1 MGLYAPDLLPTNPP
15 RRVGCQLILRDEL
28 DSTNLYALRRAD
40 ELADGAVVLAEYQ
53 TAGRGRL
60 GRRWESP
67 RGASILLTL
76 LLKEP
81 AGSELVQWLTILA
94 AVATC
99 EAVEAQT
106 TCHPVLRWPN
116 DLALSGKKFGGI
128 LVESRSL
135 RRNPPELAL
144 AVGIGINCLQQRG
157 HFPGELAT
165 TATSLE
171 LESSRPIRRETILR
185 ALLERLDDRL
195 ARFDRPGGTT
205 ALLAAWKQRC
215 ADFGQRVTLVH
226 DRQTVTGTVV
236 DIGEKGE
243 LLVQLDEG
251 GRRYFAPAT
260 TTRLR

>member
-1 MGLYAPDLLPTNPP
+1 MGLYAPELVPP
-15 RRVGCQLILRDEL
+15 KPLRRVGGQLIPRDEL
-28 DSTNLYALRRAD
+28 DSTNLCALRRAH

-81 AGSELVQWLTILA
+81 AGSELVPWLTVLA
-94 AVATC
+94 AVAAC
-99 EAVEAQT
+99 EAIEAQT

-116 DLALSGKKFGGI
+116 DLVLSGRKFGGI
-128 LVESRSL
+128 LVESRSV
-135 RRNPPELAL
+135 RKDPPELAL
-144 AVGIGINCLQQRG
+144 AVGIGINCLQQRA
-157 HFPGELAT
+157 HFTGELAT
-165 TATSLE
+165 SATSLE
-171 LESSRPIRRETILR
+171 LESSQPIRRETIVR
-185 ALLERLDDRL
+185 ALLERLDEHL
-195 ARFDRPGGTT
+195 ARFDQAGGTS

-215 ADFGQRVTLVH
+215 ADFGQRVRLVH
-226 DRQTVTGTVV
+226 DRQTVTGTVL
-236 DIGEKGE
+236 DIGDAGE